1 MCECVREQGE
11 RKRGVGVRG
20 RVWVSFE
27 LVNSVGVSEG
37 QSARLL
43 ECQSKESV
51 SVRVSSCQLCQ
62 SRQLCENAKRDR
74 VSSDGMVV
82 MIMVMNDGGRVLL
95 LRLKTRHQNF

>member
-1 MCECVREQGE
+1 
-11 RKRGVGVRG
+11 VRG

-37 QSARLL
+37 QS
-43 ECQSKESV
+43 KESV
-51 SVRVSSCQLCQ
+51 SARVSSCQLCW

-74 VSSDGMVV
+74 VSDAMVV

>member
-1 MCECVREQGE
+1 MSALESSQGE

-27 LVNSVGVSEG
+27 LVNSVGASEG
-37 QSARLL
+37 QSVGLL
-43 ECQSKESV
+43 ECWSKESV

-74 VSSDGMVV
+74 VSDAMVV
-82 MIMVMNDGGRVLL
+82 MIMVMSDGGRVLL